1 MLLEIQHCAQS
12 VCAKVSPIFNNH
24 CCGYDD
30 YDDDDYDDYWDFP
43 PGDTAL
49 CTECL
54 CKGMYKFKKF
64 CTSDEK
70 TNISREFAV

>member
-1 MLLEIQHCAQS
+1 MFDGLD
-12 VCAKVSPIFNNH
+12 

-30 YDDDDYDDYWDFP
+30 NDDGDYADPWEFA

-54 CKGMYKFKKF
+54 CKGTLYNVILCIARNLLK
-64 CTSDEK
+64 TSE
-70 TNISREFAV
+70 NIKISTHSFYHRNLD

>member
-1 MLLEIQHCAQS
+1 MFDGLD
-12 VCAKVSPIFNNH
+12 
-24 CCGYDD
+24 CCGYDWNDDGEID
-30 YDDDDYDDYWDFP
+30 YDWYEFP

-64 CTSDEK
+64 YTSLEK
-70 TNISREFAV
+70 NLTYIYT